1 MLRTPLRRSEIVTRT
16 QRRRFIGDVRVLGI
30 VDSTLDLVADL
41 ARRGAPDGTVVV
53 AEGQRRGR
61 GRRGGVWASTSGEG
75 VYFTALIRPA
85 PTGAAAQLLAG
96 AAGLAAVA
104 AVRATTGLDARLKW
118 PNDVWVAGRKIG
130 GILIE
135 TASGEDGYAAVG
147 VGITLVA
154 PREGDAPPGVAPI
167 SGLSD
172 FLPCPPSREAI
183 VVALLDALE
192 DRLDALVA
200 RPEELRAE
208 YRERD
213 ALRGLSVVLDLPEGP
228 ISGVVRDVDLLDGI
242 ELERT
247 DGSRFRVRAAL
258 AHVAAVVRNERQAGA

>member
-16 QRRRFIGDVRVLGI
+16 RHRRFSGDVRILGV
-30 VDSTLDLVADL
+30 VDSTLDLIADL
-41 ARRGAPDGTVVV
+41 ARKGAPDGTVIV

-96 AAGLAAVA
+96 AAGLAAAA
-104 AVRATTGLDARLKW
+104 AVRATSGLDAKLKW
-118 PNDVWVAGRKIG
+118 PNDIWVAGRKVG

-135 TASGEDGYAAVG
+135 TASGDDGYAAIG

-154 PREGDAPPGVAPI
+154 PRVGDAPPGVAPI

-172 FLPCPPSREAI
+172 FLPFPPSREAI
-183 VVALLDALE
+183 VVALLDTLAE
-192 DRLDALVA
+192 RLSALVEQ
-200 RPEELRAE
+200 PEALRAE

-213 ALRGLSVVLDLPEGP
+213 ALRGLSVVLDLPDGP
-228 ISGVVRDVDLLDGI
+228 IAGIVRDVDLLDGI
-242 ELERT
+242 ELERQ
-247 DGSRFRVRAAL
+247 DGGRFRIRAAL
-258 AHVAAVVRNERQAGA
+258 AHVAAVVRDERQTEA